1 MPITKVKFPRP
12 GINKQ
17 DTVYGAEGGWTDCD
31 NMRFRYG
38 IPEKIGGWQNVA
50 PPFHLIGVSRDI
62 HNYTDLAG
70 DSLCAIGT
78 DRKLYIYYD
87 NNYYDVTP
95 ISTTQAVVFNFTSGT
110 TIVSV
115 TSTSNG
121 AVEGD
126 FVTFS
131 AVTGVSVGSST
142 ITNTTMSQEFEIQE
156 IKTANIFTINV
167 STLGTPTLND
177 TATGTGAFQINV
189 GADTTQL
196 GIGWGAASWGFST
209 WGTARPTGVI
219 TQNPR
224 IWALDNW
231 GEDLIATIVGGKTYY
246 LQTSTFV
253 VSRTTRATLLA
264 TAPTQSNYMI
274 VSSRDRHL
282 IFLGTET
289 TPGTTTTYDPM
300 AVLFGS
306 QESIT
311 DFTPT
316 AVNTAGFQRLSSGND
331 IVTAVRTRGD
341 LILLTNVSA
350 HQMQFVG
357 PPYTFS
363 FKQTGTNCGA
373 ISPHCAVEAENVV
386 YWMSTGGF
394 FLFDGVVKQIPC
406 TVQDYVYSDI
416 DDEEQFTTYAGV
428 NLQFAEV
435 SWFYAS
441 QNSNYI
447 NRVVTYNYREQV
459 WTVGTLARTVWAP
472 RDIFAYPLAAD
483 YSATSTS
490 LAQPTVI
497 GLTAGRSTLYNQE
510 YGNQAD
516 SAFMSAYIQT
526 AEFAIGDSNDSMFI
540 KRYIPDFKNQVGG
553 VQMEFLVRQYPGSTV
568 TVASS
573 TVVYSTTTKVDM
585 RARGRQVSIKMS
597 TVDSGS
603 STATTFRFGTLR
615 IDAQPD
621 GLR

>member
-38 IPEKIGGWQNVA
+38 VPEKIGGWQNVA
-50 PPFHLIGVSRDI
+50 PPFNLIGVARDI

-78 DRKLYIYYD
+78 DKKLYIYYD

-95 ISTTQAVVFNFTSGT
+95 ISTTKAVVFNFTSGT
-110 TIVSV
+110 TIVTV

-121 AVEGD
+121 SVAGD

-131 AVTGVSVGSST
+131 SVTGVSVGTTT
-142 ITNTTMSQEFEIQE
+142 ITNTTMSQEFEIQQ
-156 IKTANIFTINV
+156 ITNANTFTINV
-167 STLGTPTLND
+167 ADLGTPALSD

-189 GADTTQL
+189 GADTSQF

-231 GEDLIATIVGGKTYY
+231 GEDLIATIIGGKTYY

-253 VSRTTRATLLA
+253 VSRTTSATLL
-264 TAPTQSNYMI
+264 TNAPTQSNYMV

-311 DFTPT
+311 DFVPT
-316 AVNTAGFQRLSSGND
+316 SVNTAGFQRLSSGND

-341 LILLTNVSA
+341 LILLTNTSA

-373 ISPHCAVEAENVV
+373 ISAHCAVEAENVV
-386 YWMSTGGF
+386 YWMSNGGF

-416 DDEEQFTTYAGV
+416 DDEEQITTYAGV

-459 WTVGTLARTVWAP
+459 WTIGTLSRTVWAP
-472 RDIFAYPLAAD
+472 RDIFAYPLAANYD
-483 YSATSTS
+483 ANSTALS
-490 LAQPTVI
+490 QPKVI
-497 GLTAGRSTLYNQE
+497 GLTPGRSTLYNQE

-516 SAFMSAYIQT
+516 GQYLPAYIQT

-540 KRYIPDFKNQVGG
+540 KRYIPDFKNQVGA

-568 TVASS
+568 QVASS

-585 RARGRQVSIKMS
+585 RARGRQVAIKMS

-615 IDAQPD
+615 IDTQTD

>member
-38 IPEKIGGWQNVA
+38 VPEKIGGWQNVA
-50 PPFHLIGVSRDI
+50 PPFNLIGVARDI

-78 DRKLYIYYD
+78 DKKLYIYYD

-95 ISTTQAVVFNFTSGT
+95 ISTTKAVVFNFTSGT
-110 TIVSV
+110 TIVTV

-121 AVEGD
+121 SVAGD

-131 AVTGVSVGSST
+131 SVTGVSVGTTT
-142 ITNTTMSQEFEIQE
+142 ITNTTMSQEFEIQQ
-156 IKTANIFTINV
+156 ITNANTFTINV
-167 STLGTPTLND
+167 ADLGTPALSD

-189 GADTTQL
+189 GADTSQF

-231 GEDLIATIVGGKTYY
+231 GEDLIATIIGGKTYY

-253 VSRTTRATLLA
+253 VSRTTRATLL
-264 TAPTQSNYMI
+264 TNAPTQSNYMV

-311 DFTPT
+311 DFVPT
-316 AVNTAGFQRLSSGND
+316 SVNTAGFQRLSSGND

-341 LILLTNVSA
+341 LILLTNTSA

-373 ISPHCAVEAENVV
+373 ISAHCAVEAENVV
-386 YWMSTGGF
+386 YWMSNGGF

-416 DDEEQFTTYAGV
+416 DDEEQITTYAGV

-459 WTVGTLARTVWAP
+459 WTIGTLSRTVWAP
-472 RDIFAYPLAAD
+472 RDIFAYPLAANYD
-483 YSATSTS
+483 ANSTALS
-490 LAQPTVI
+490 QPKVI
-497 GLTAGRSTLYNQE
+497 GLTPGRSTLYNQE

-516 SAFMSAYIQT
+516 GQYLPAYIQT

-540 KRYIPDFKNQVGG
+540 KRYIPDFKNQVGA

-568 TVASS
+568 QVASS

-585 RARGRQVSIKMS
+585 RARGRQVAIKMS

-615 IDAQPD
+615 IDTQTD

>member
-1 MPITKVKFPRP
+1 
-12 GINKQ
+12 
-17 DTVYGAEGGWTDCD
+17 
-31 NMRFRYG
+31 
-38 IPEKIGGWQNVA
+38 
-50 PPFHLIGVSRDI
+50 
-62 HNYTDLAG
+62 
-70 DSLCAIGT
+70 
-78 DRKLYIYYD
+78 
-87 NNYYDVTP
+87 
-95 ISTTQAVVFNFTSGT
+95 
-110 TIVSV
+110 
-115 TSTSNG
+115 
-121 AVEGD
+121 
-126 FVTFS
+126 
-131 AVTGVSVGSST
+131 
-142 ITNTTMSQEFEIQE
+142 
-156 IKTANIFTINV
+156 
-167 STLGTPTLND
+167 
-177 TATGTGAFQINV
+177 
-189 GADTTQL
+189 
-196 GIGWGAASWGFST
+196 
-209 WGTARPTGVI
+209 
-219 TQNPR
+219 
-224 IWALDNW
+224 
-231 GEDLIATIVGGKTYY
+231 
-246 LQTSTFV
+246 
-253 VSRTTRATLLA
+253 
-264 TAPTQSNYMI
+264 MI

-282 IFLGTET
+282 IFLGTQT
-289 TPGTTTTYDPM
+289 TPGSSTTYDPM
-300 AVLFGS
+300 SVLFGS

-311 DFTPT
+311 DFVPT
-316 AVNTAGFQRLSSGND
+316 ATNTAGFQRLSSGNR

-341 LILLTNVSA
+341 LILLTNLSA

-386 YWMSTGGF
+386 YWMSNGGF

-416 DDEEQFTTYAGV
+416 DDEEQGTTFAGV

-447 NRVVTYNYREQV
+447 NRVVTYNYRENI
-459 WTVGTLARTVWAP
+459 WTIGTLARTVWAP

-483 YSATSTS
+483 YDVNSTA

-497 GLTAGRSTLYNQE
+497 GLTPGRATLYNQE

-516 SAFMSAYIQT
+516 GAFLPAYIQT

-540 KRYIPDFKNQVGG
+540 KRYIPDFKNQQGG

-568 TVASS
+568 QVASS

-585 RARGRQVSIKMS
+585 RARGRQVAIKMS
-597 TVDSGS
+597 TVDSGT

>member
-17 DTVYGAEGGWTDCD
+17 DTLYGAEGGWTDCD

-38 IPEKIGGWQNVA
+38 VPEKIGGWQNVA
-50 PPFHLIGVSRDI
+50 PPLHLIGVARDI

-70 DSLCAIGT
+70 DSLSAIGT

-87 NNYYDVTP
+87 NNYYDITP
-95 ISTTQAVVFNFTSGT
+95 ISTTQAVVFSFTSGT
-110 TIVSV
+110 TIVEV

-131 AVTGVSVGSST
+131 GVTGVSVGTTT

-156 IKTANIFTINV
+156 IINANTFKINV
-167 STLGTPTLND
+167 ADLGTPALSD
-177 TATGTGAFQINV
+177 TATGTGAFQINI
-189 GADTTQL
+189 GADTSQF

-219 TQNPR
+219 TQRPR
-224 IWALDNW
+224 IWVLDNW
-231 GEDLIATIVGGKTYY
+231 GEDLIATIYGGKTYY

-253 VSRTTRATLLA
+253 ISRNTRATLLA
-264 TAPTQSNYMI
+264 NAPTQSNYMI

-282 IFLGTET
+282 IFLGTQT

-300 AVLFGS
+300 SVLFGS

-316 AVNTAGFQRLSSGND
+316 ATNTAGFQRLSSGNRL
-331 IVTAVRTRGD
+331 VTAVRTRGD
-341 LILLTNVSA
+341 LILLTNLSA
-350 HQMQFVG
+350 HSMQFVG

-363 FKQTGTNCGA
+363 FKQVGTNCGA
-373 ISPHCAVEAENVV
+373 ISPHSAVEAENVV
-386 YWMSTGGF
+386 YWMSNGGF

-416 DDEEQFTTYAGV
+416 DDEEQFTTFGGV

-441 QNSNYI
+441 QNSSYI

-459 WTVGTLARTVWAP
+459 WTIGTLARTVWAP

-483 YSATSTS
+483 YDVNSTAIS
-490 LAQPTVI
+490 QPTVI
-497 GLTAGRSTLYNQE
+497 GLTPGRATLFNQE

-516 SAFMSAYIQT
+516 GVYLPAYIQT
-526 AEFAIGDSNDSMFI
+526 AEFGLGDSNDSMFI

-568 TVASS
+568 QVASS

-585 RARGRQVSIKMS
+585 RARGRQVAIKMT
-597 TVDSGS
+597 TVDTGTSA
-603 STATTFRFGTLR
+603 ATTFRFGTLR

>member
-87 NNYYDVTP
+87 NNYYDITP

-131 AVTGVSVGSST
+131 AVTGVSVGTST
-142 ITNTTMSQEFEIQE
+142 ITNTTMSQEFQIQE
-156 IKTANIFTINV
+156 IKTANTFTINV
-167 STLGTPTLND
+167 ADLGTPTLND
-177 TATGTGAFQINV
+177 TATGTGAFQINI
-189 GADTTQL
+189 GADTSKF

-311 DFTPT
+311 DFVPT

-516 SAFMSAYIQT
+516 SAFMPAYIQT

>member
-1 MPITKVKFPRP
+1 
-12 GINKQ
+12 
-17 DTVYGAEGGWTDCD
+17 
-31 NMRFRYG
+31 MRFRYG
-38 IPEKIGGWQNVA
+38 VPEKIGGWQNVA
-50 PPFHLIGVSRDI
+50 PPLHLIGVARDI

-70 DSLCAIGT
+70 DSLSAIGT

-87 NNYYDVTP
+87 NNYYDITP
-95 ISTTQAVVFNFTSGT
+95 ISTTQAVVFSFTSGT
-110 TIVSV
+110 TIVEV
-115 TSTSNG
+115 TSTSSG

-131 AVTGVSVGSST
+131 GVTGVSVGTTT

-156 IKTANIFTINV
+156 IINANTFKINV
-167 STLGTPTLND
+167 ADLGTPALSD
-177 TATGTGAFQINV
+177 TATGTGAFQINI
-189 GADTTQL
+189 GADTSQF

-219 TQNPR
+219 TQRPR
-224 IWALDNW
+224 IWVLDNW
-231 GEDLIATIVGGKTYY
+231 GEDLIATIYGGKTYY
-246 LQTSTFV
+246 LQTSVFV
-253 VSRTTRATLLA
+253 ISRNTRATLLA
-264 TAPTQSNYMI
+264 NAPTQSNYMI

-282 IFLGTET
+282 IFLGTQT
-289 TPGTTTTYDPM
+289 TPGSTTTYDPM
-300 AVLFGS
+300 SVLFGS

-311 DFTPT
+311 DFVPT
-316 AVNTAGFQRLSSGND
+316 STNTAGFQRLSSGNRL
-331 IVTAVRTRGD
+331 VTAVRTRGD
-341 LILLTNVSA
+341 LILLTNLSA
-350 HQMQFVG
+350 HSMQFVG

-363 FKQTGTNCGA
+363 FKQVGTNCGA
-373 ISPHCAVEAENVV
+373 ISPHSAVEAENVV
-386 YWMSTGGF
+386 YWMSNGGF

-416 DDEEQFTTYAGV
+416 DDEEQFTTFAGV

-459 WTVGTLARTVWAP
+459 WTIGTLARTVWAP

-483 YSATSTS
+483 YDVNSTAIS
-490 LAQPTVI
+490 QPTVI
-497 GLTAGRSTLYNQE
+497 GLTPGRATLFNQE

-516 SAFMSAYIQT
+516 GVYLPAYIQT
-526 AEFAIGDSNDSMFI
+526 AEFGLGDSNDSMFI

-568 TVASS
+568 QVASS

-585 RARGRQVSIKMS
+585 RARGRQVAIKMT
-597 TVDSGS
+597 TVDTGTSA
-603 STATTFRFGTLR
+603 ATTFRFGTLR

>member
-17 DTVYGAEGGWTDCD
+17 DTLYGAEGGWTDCD

-38 IPEKIGGWQNVA
+38 VPEKIGGWQNVA
-50 PPFHLIGVSRDI
+50 PPLHLIGVARDI

-70 DSLCAIGT
+70 DSLSAIGT

-87 NNYYDVTP
+87 NNYYDITP
-95 ISTTQAVVFNFTSGT
+95 ISTTQAVVFSFTSGT
-110 TIVSV
+110 TIVEV
-115 TSTSNG
+115 TSTSSG

-131 AVTGVSVGSST
+131 GVTGVSVGTTT

-156 IKTANIFTINV
+156 IINANTFKINV
-167 STLGTPTLND
+167 ADLGTPALSD
-177 TATGTGAFQINV
+177 TATGTGAFQINI
-189 GADTTQL
+189 GADTSQF

-219 TQNPR
+219 TQRPR
-224 IWALDNW
+224 IWVLDNW
-231 GEDLIATIVGGKTYY
+231 GEDLIATIYGGKTYY
-246 LQTSTFV
+246 LQTSVFV
-253 VSRTTRATLLA
+253 ISRNTRATLLA
-264 TAPTQSNYMI
+264 NAPTQSNYMI

-282 IFLGTET
+282 IFLGTQT
-289 TPGTTTTYDPM
+289 TPGSTTTYDPM
-300 AVLFGS
+300 SVLFGS

-311 DFTPT
+311 DFVPT
-316 AVNTAGFQRLSSGND
+316 STNTAGFQRLSSGNRL
-331 IVTAVRTRGD
+331 VTAVRTRGD
-341 LILLTNVSA
+341 LILLTNLSA
-350 HQMQFVG
+350 HSMQFVG

-363 FKQTGTNCGA
+363 FKQVGTNCGA
-373 ISPHCAVEAENVV
+373 ISPHSAVEAENVV
-386 YWMSTGGF
+386 YWMSNGGF

-416 DDEEQFTTYAGV
+416 DDEEQFTTFAGV

-459 WTVGTLARTVWAP
+459 WTIGTLARTVWAP

-483 YSATSTS
+483 YDVNSTAIS
-490 LAQPTVI
+490 QPTVI
-497 GLTAGRSTLYNQE
+497 GLTPGRATLFNQE

-516 SAFMSAYIQT
+516 GVYLPAYIQT
-526 AEFAIGDSNDSMFI
+526 AEFGLGDSNDSMFI

-568 TVASS
+568 QVASS

-585 RARGRQVSIKMS
+585 RARGRQVAIKMT
-597 TVDSGS
+597 TVDTGTSA
-603 STATTFRFGTLR
+603 ATTFRFGTLR